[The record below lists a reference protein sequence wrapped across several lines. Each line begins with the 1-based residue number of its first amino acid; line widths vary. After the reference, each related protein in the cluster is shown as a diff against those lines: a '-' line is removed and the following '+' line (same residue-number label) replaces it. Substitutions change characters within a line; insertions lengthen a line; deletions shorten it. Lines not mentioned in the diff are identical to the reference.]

1 MAEQVRRKRKKK
13 NALQPVFQLAFVLVL
28 ASMLLAY
35 ISNQV
40 KLSSKRAELETLNG
54 QILQQQTQN
63 EELQRILSGDTDQI
77 MEWVARDSYDYAAPN
92 ERIFVDV
99 TGN

>member
-1 MAEQVRRKRKKK
+1 MAGQVRKKRKKK
-13 NALQPVFQLAFVLVL
+13 GVRHPFLRLLLV
-28 ASMLLAY
+28 LAY
-35 ISNQV
+35 ISLLTAYITNQV
-40 KLSSKRAELETLNG
+40 TLSSKRAELETL
-54 QILQQQTQN
+54 QEQVAQQKEQN
-63 EELQRILSGDTDQI
+63 EELERILSGDTDQV